1 MEPIDEDRWTP
12 LFEPTDFNN
21 QHQPLEIEHYRLS
34 EADLKSWAERCMA
47 LRATIV
53 ERSRVYADNEP
64 EELLQNV
71 GARTLRGTKRSK
83 SSHNIEGR
91 TEDDLRKQRH
101 HEKAPCRK
109 FKKRHRKDLS
119 LEEVEEIVNA
129 TK

>member
-21 QHQPLEIEHYRLS
+21 QHQPLEIEQYKLS
-34 EADLKSWAERCMA
+34 EADLKSWAERCTT

-71 GARTLRGTKRSK
+71 EARTPRGTKRSN

-101 HEKAPCRK
+101 YEKAPSRK